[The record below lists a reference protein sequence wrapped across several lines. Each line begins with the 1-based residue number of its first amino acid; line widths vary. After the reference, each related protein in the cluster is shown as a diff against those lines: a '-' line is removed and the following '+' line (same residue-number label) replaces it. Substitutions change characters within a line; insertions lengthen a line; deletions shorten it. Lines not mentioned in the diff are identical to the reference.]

1 MSKGKKWL
9 ALLCLA
15 AVLLA
20 GMPVG
25 TFAADDD
32 EEDESYSDEMDDYEE
47 DEDGGDEEDEEEGNS
62 AANVQ
67 YENQIDDLNDK
78 IAALKNQKDA
88 LQQKIN
94 SASSELEKKT
104 LERASEQ
111 ERVLLMKEEISLL
124 EQKIEALKLKI
135 GDKEAEVEA
144 KQKEID
150 YNFEQY
156 KKRMRATYM
165 AGQSSALSML
175 LGASG
180 FTDLL
185 IRSEF
190 VRATAE
196 HDEQLVQTLRD
207 DRAALEAAQAELE
220 ETQADIEAQRESV
233 RQAQKEQEALV
244 ASLSSVIQGLEDE
257 RLYYQQNKAKIDQ
270 EMKQAQAEVER
281 IYELLKP
288 QMEDTFVGGIWAWPL
303 PGHTQITSVYAAADR
318 SDNHTGTDI
327 AGGKC
332 YGASIVAANDGT
344 VIFSQ
349 AGQTGY
355 GHYVIVDH
363 GGGYSSLYAHMSSIS
378 VSVGQKVSRGQT
390 EIGKVGETGWATG
403 PHLHFEV
410 RIDGRPTNPMAFIS

>member
-15 AVLLA
+15 AVLLT
-20 GMPVG
+20 GMPAG
-25 TFAADDD
+25 TFAAGDD

-47 DEDGGDEEDEEEGNS
+47 DGGDEEEETEDNS
-62 AANVQ
+62 AANAQ

-78 IAALKNQKDA
+78 IAALKDQKNA

-94 SASSELEKKT
+94 SASSELEKKMI
-104 LERASEQ
+104 ERASEQ
-111 ERVLLMKEEISLL
+111 EQVLLMKEEISLL
-124 EQKIEALKLKI
+124 EQKIEALGLKI
-135 GDKEAEVEA
+135 DDKEAEVAA

-165 AGQSSALSML
+165 AGQSSTLSML
-175 LGASG
+175 LGAAD

-196 HDEQLVQTLRD
+196 HDEQLVQNLRD

-220 ETQADIEAQRESV
+220 QTQADIETERESV

-244 ASLSSVIQGLEDE
+244 ASLSSVIQGLEE
-257 RLYYQQNKAKIDQ
+257 EKLYYQQNKAKIDQ

-281 IYELLKP
+281 IYELLRP

-303 PGHTQITSVYAAADR
+303 PGHRQITSVYAAADR

-327 AGGKC
+327 AGGQC

-378 VSVGQKVSRGQT
+378 VSVGQKVARGQT

-410 RIDGRPTNPMAFIS
+410 RINGKPTNPMAFIS

>member
-15 AVLLA
+15 AVLLT
-20 GMPVG
+20 GMPAG
-25 TFAADDD
+25 TFAAGDD

-47 DEDGGDEEDEEEGNS
+47 DSGDEEEETEDNS
-62 AANVQ
+62 AANAQ

-78 IAALKNQKDA
+78 IAALKDQKNA

-94 SASSELEKKT
+94 SASSELEKKMI
-104 LERASEQ
+104 ERASEQ
-111 ERVLLMKEEISLL
+111 EQVLLMKEEISLL
-124 EQKIEALKLKI
+124 EQKIEALGLKI
-135 GDKEAEVEA
+135 DDKEAEVAA

-165 AGQSSALSML
+165 AGQSSTLSML
-175 LGASG
+175 LGAAD

-196 HDEQLVQTLRD
+196 HDEQLVQNLRD

-220 ETQADIEAQRESV
+220 QTQADIETERESV

-244 ASLSSVIQGLEDE
+244 ASLSSVIQGLEE
-257 RLYYQQNKAKIDQ
+257 EKLYYQQNKAKIDQ

-281 IYELLKP
+281 IYELLRP

-303 PGHTQITSVYAAADR
+303 PGHRQITSVYAAADR

-327 AGGKC
+327 AGGQC

-378 VSVGQKVSRGQT
+378 VSVGQKVTRGQT

-410 RIDGRPTNPMAFIS
+410 RINGKPTNPMAFIS

>member
-25 TFAADDD
+25 TFAAEDD

-47 DEDGGDEEDEEEGNS
+47 DSGEEEETEDNS
-62 AANVQ
+62 AANAQ

-78 IAALKNQKDA
+78 IAALKDQKNA

-94 SASSELEKKT
+94 SASSELEKKMI
-104 LERASEQ
+104 ERASEQ
-111 ERVLLMKEEISLL
+111 EQVLLMKEEISLL
-124 EQKIEALKLKI
+124 EQKIEALGLKI
-135 GDKEAEVEA
+135 DDKEAEVAA

-165 AGQSSALSML
+165 AGQSSTLSML
-175 LGASG
+175 LGAAD

-196 HDEQLVQTLRD
+196 HDEQLVQNLRD

-220 ETQADIEAQRESV
+220 KTQADIETERESV
-233 RQAQKEQEALV
+233 RQAQKDQEALV
-244 ASLSSVIQGLEDE
+244 ASLSSVIQGLEE
-257 RLYYQQNKAKIDQ
+257 EKLYYQQNKAKIDQ

-281 IYELLKP
+281 IYELLRP

-303 PGHTQITSVYAAADR
+303 PGHRQITSVYAAADR

-327 AGGKC
+327 AGGQC

-378 VSVGQKVSRGQT
+378 VSVGQKVARGQT

-410 RIDGRPTNPMAFIS
+410 RINGKPTNPMAFIS

>member
-15 AVLLA
+15 AVLLT

-25 TFAADDD
+25 TFAAEDD

-47 DEDGGDEEDEEEGNS
+47 DSGEEEETEDNS
-62 AANVQ
+62 AANAQ

-78 IAALKNQKDA
+78 IAALKDQKNA

-94 SASSELEKKT
+94 SASSELEKKMI
-104 LERASEQ
+104 ERASEQ
-111 ERVLLMKEEISLL
+111 EQVLLMKEEISLL
-124 EQKIEALKLKI
+124 EQKIEALGLKI
-135 GDKEAEVEA
+135 DDKEAEVAA

-165 AGQSSALSML
+165 AGQSSTLSML
-175 LGASG
+175 LGAAD

-196 HDEQLVQTLRD
+196 HDEQLVQNLRD

-220 ETQADIEAQRESV
+220 QTQADIETERESV

-244 ASLSSVIQGLEDE
+244 ASLSSVIQGLEE
-257 RLYYQQNKAKIDQ
+257 EKLYYQQNKAKIDQ

-281 IYELLKP
+281 IYELLRP

-303 PGHTQITSVYAAADR
+303 PGHRQITSVYAAADR

-327 AGGKC
+327 AGGQC

-378 VSVGQKVSRGQT
+378 VSVGQKVTRGQT

-410 RIDGRPTNPMAFIS
+410 RINGKPTNPMAFIS